1 MKLIIFLLIGI
12 NFLNAQIMLGIDVLA
27 ESGFAGLEGKR
38 VGILTNHAGRSVTGL
53 SSIEVL
59 KNQNSFD
66 LTCVFV
72 PEHGFYT
79 SVPAGKHVENEKLFG
94 VDVFSL
100 YGKEKRPSKKMLDK
114 CDILLIDIQ
123 DIGTRSY
130 TFISAVFYVLDA
142 ATEHGKK
149 VIILDRPNPLRG
161 DNIDGNI
168 LDMNFKSYVGMM
180 PISYVH
186 GMTIGEIAKMISAE
200 NWLPAGKCDLEVIEM
215 RGWNRKMNWED
226 TGLNWMPTSPHIP
239 SINSVR
245 GYPTLGI
252 IGELGIISIG
262 IGTTLPFGY
271 IGSPSFDT
279 NKFIAAL
286 QEIGVGNQKVSG
298 DYLLNGVRL
307 IKSKFRPFY
316 GMYKG
321 KDCNG
326 FMLKYD
332 DNFEPYSASV
342 AILLAL
348 KFSHPEIFSDVN
360 PKKINM
366 FNKVTGTDKIWNS
379 VKAKSPYIIKN
390 AQNGLEEFKKL
401 RAKYLLY

>member
-1 MKLIIFLLIGI
+1 MKILLLIIVSYLSS
-12 NFLNAQIMLGIDVLA
+12 AQIMLGIDVLA

-53 SSIEVL
+53 SSIEIL
-59 KNQNSFD
+59 KNQD
-66 LTCVFV
+66 LFELSCVFV

-79 SVPAGKHVENEKLFG
+79 SVPAGKHVENEQLFG

-100 YGKEKRPSKKMLDK
+100 YGKEKRPSKQMLDK

-142 ATEHGKK
+142 AAEHGKK
-149 VIILDRPNPLRG
+149 VVILDRPNPLG
-161 DNIDGNI
+161 GQIVDGNV
-168 LDMNFKSYVGMM
+168 LELEFKSYVGMM

-186 GMTIGEIAKMISAE
+186 GMTIGELAKMINGES
-200 NWLPAGKCDLEVIEM
+200 WLPAGVCDLDVIEM
-215 RGWNRKMNWED
+215 RGWNREMKWEE
-226 TGLNWMPTSPHIP
+226 TGLNWIPTSPHIP

-245 GYPTLGI
+245 GYPALGI

-271 IGSPSFDT
+271 IGSPDFDT
-279 NKFIAAL
+279 GKFIEAL
-286 QEIGVGNQKVSG
+286 QKIGVGSKKGSG
-298 DYLLNGVRL
+298 DYILEGVRL

-342 AILLAL
+342 SILLAL
-348 KFSHPEIFSDVN
+348 KNSHPEIFGEVTERS
-360 PKKINM
+360 INM
-366 FNKVTGTDKIWNS
+366 FKKVTGTDKIWNS
-379 VKAKSPYIIKN
+379 VEANSPYIIEN
-390 AQNGLEEFKKL
+390 AKLGVDNFKKL
-401 RAKYLLY
+401 REKYFLY